1 MYFSKNG
8 LLGRLVS
15 ETEDRVQYLAT
26 LEYIKNRGEK
36 TIDVFEIAKGRDEFI
51 DGLKKRVKT
60 SKKDLSLITTY
71 KGKTVAK
78 YLFFIELIAAIVS
91 TFIFIFIACNF
102 KQEANGWNIP
112 LFIFSIGLLVIESLV
127 GKIKKELF

>member
-51 DGLKKRVKT
+51 DELKKRVKT

-78 YLFFIELIAAIVS
+78 YLFFIELIAAIVL
-91 TFIFIFIACNF
+91 TFNFIFIACNS

-112 LFIFSIGLLVIESLV
+112 LFIFSIGLLVIEALT